1 MHAGRRYH
9 LTEFIRWTRR
19 DIYKLFIMAVVPTVL
34 YHFLGFRF
42 LALTWV
48 PIALLGT
55 AVAFIV
61 GFKNNATYARLWEAR
76 QIYGSIINASRSF
89 AVMVRDFLGNENRE
103 LATEIFNR
111 HYAWLTALRYQLRE
125 PRAWENSSLPMN
137 VEYGRIFTVPEREQ
151 SLEDALRPYL
161 SESEHRYILSK
172 KNRATQV
179 MARQSDAVKR
189 LSERL
194 DPFQLM
200 QLQTGITAF
209 YEMQGRAERIKNFPY
224 PRNFSSIA
232 TILLYIFVLLVP
244 FGLLNE
250 FDKMGDGT
258 FLEGWTVWFN
268 VPFTTLVTWVF
279 MTLDRVGESS
289 SNPFEGT
296 ANDVPIS
303 NISRM
308 IEIDM
313 RDMLD
318 ERELPAPV
326 TAVHDILM

>member
-9 LTEFIRWTRR
+9 LPEFIRWTRR
-19 DIYKLFIMAVVPTVL
+19 DIYKLFFMALIPTAL
-34 YHFLGFRF
+34 YHFLDFRF

-76 QIYGSIINASRSF
+76 QIYGGIINNSRSF
-89 AVMVRDFLGNENRE
+89 AVMARDFLGAGNRG
-103 LATEIFNR
+103 LATIIFGR
-111 HYAWLTALRYQLRE
+111 HFAWLTALRYQLRE
-125 PRAWENSSLPMN
+125 PRTWENLSLPMN
-137 VEYGRIFTVPEREQ
+137 IEYSKNYVIPEREL

-161 SESEHRYILSK
+161 SEDEQRYIMTK
-172 KNRATQV
+172 KNRATQL
-179 MARQSDAVKR
+179 MALQSEAVNALKD
-189 LSERL
+189 RL
-194 DPFQLM
+194 DSFQLM
-200 QLQTGITAF
+200 QLQTAITGF
-209 YEMQGRAERIKNFPY
+209 YDLQGRAERIKNFPY

-232 TILLYIFVLLVP
+232 SILLKLFVILVP

-250 FDKMGDGT
+250 FNKMGDGT
-258 FLEGWTVWFN
+258 FLDGYTVWFN
-268 VPFTTLVTWVF
+268 VPFATLVTWVF

-303 NISRM
+303 NISRT

-318 ERELPAPV
+318 ETELPPPV

>member
-1 MHAGRRYH
+1 MHAGRRYR
-9 LTEFIRWTRR
+9 LGEFIRWTRR
-19 DIYKLFIMAVVPTVL
+19 DIYKLFALALIPSVL
-34 YHFLGFRF
+34 YRFCGFGF

-76 QIYGSIINASRSF
+76 QIYGGIINASRSF
-89 AVMVRDFLGNENRE
+89 AVMTRDFLGRE
-103 LATEIFNR
+103 DRALTTAIFGR

-125 PRAWENSSLPMN
+125 PRIWENSALPMN
-137 VEYGRIFTVPEREQ
+137 VEYGRNFEIPERQ
-151 SLEDALRPYL
+151 LSLEDALLPYL
-161 SESEHRYILSK
+161 RAEEHRYIMTK
-172 KNRATQV
+172 KNRATQLL
-179 MARQSDAVKR
+179 ALQSEAVNALKD
-189 LSERL
+189 RL

-200 QLQTGITAF
+200 QLQNGIGSF
-209 YEMQGRAERIKNFPY
+209 YELQGRAERIKNFPY

-232 TILLYIFVLLVP
+232 TILLYIFVFLVP

-250 FDKMGDGT
+250 FNKMGDGT
-258 FLEGWTVWFN
+258 FLEGYTVWFN
-268 VPFTTLVTWVF
+268 VPFATLVTWVF

-303 NISRM
+303 GISRT

-318 ERELPAPV
+318 EAELPPPLAPV
-326 TAVHDILM
+326 HSILM